1 MCNKKEKGAMIIFT
15 QKIKNKKRIAFGKN
29 FLRGTILLG
38 SSIAIISA
46 FIFSQYKLMY
56 KASFKG
62 EIIGYIDD
70 AKKTSQIVDDYLNYG
85 EGENAAFVYI
95 EEKPSYNLCLVKKD
109 TQDSSED
116 VLNKVKE
123 SGTIYYET
131 YVVKSEGQEKLYLSS
146 EEEAKSVIEKV
157 ESKKGV
163 NTNLQYEVRYVE
175 ELENSNPDEAVSSLY
190 VAKKTTKKKATYTS
204 RSGSSSNTSSSSNS
218 TSTASVASG
227 TFIKPVNGVYTSRHG
242 GGHKGVDIAGPAGT
256 SIVAAASGT
265 VVTSKAL
272 RNANGTYR
280 SYGEYIIIDHG
291 NGLQTLYAHLS
302 TRSVSV
308 GQYVSQGQVIGTR
321 GSTGNS
327 TGPHLHFEIRSGNSY
342 LNPNKYF

>member
-1 MCNKKEKGAMIIFT
+1 MIIFT
-15 QKIKNKKRIAFGKN
+15 QKIKNKKRVAFGKK
-29 FLRGTILLG
+29 FLKGTILLG

-46 FIFSQYKLMY
+46 FVFSQYKLMY

-70 AKKTSQIVDDYLNYG
+70 AKVTSQIVDDYLNYG

-109 TQDSSED
+109 TQDSSEA

-157 ESKKGV
+157 ENKNGV
-163 NTNLQYEVRYVE
+163 DTNLQYEVRYVE

-190 VAKKTTKKKATYTS
+190 VAKKTTTKKTTYTS
-204 RSGSSSNTSSSSNS
+204 RSASSSSTSSSSNS
-218 TSTASVASG
+218 TTTNVASG
-227 TFIKPVNGVYTSRHG
+227 TFIKPIDGVYTSRYSSS
-242 GGHKGVDIAGPAGT
+242 HKGIDIAGPIGT
-256 SIVAAASGT
+256 SVVASASGT

-272 RNANGTYR
+272 KNANGTYR